1 MLITSLE
8 PLTVFMLDVAFP
20 KISVD
25 YTAWDFPAEH
35 GQREVHARN

>member
-20 KISVD
+20 KINVVD
-25 YTAWDFPAEH
+25 HNGVGLSRH
-35 GQREVHARN
+35 GAR